1 MPWKTWKRKDSEK
14 SPTPFRTQAEEAEE
28 NAEAVPVQV
37 HDAELEFTED
47 DVVAA
52 LRTVYDP
59 EIPLNVYD
67 LGLIYKITSQK
78 DATVLI
84 DMTLTSPNCPEAEII
99 PFKIE
104 TAVLG
109 VPGVEKAK
117 VAIVWEPPWSPDVM
131 SEAARLELGM
141 L

>member
-1 MPWKTWKRKDSEK
+1 MKTPWKSWKRKASEK
-14 SPTPFRTQAEEAEE
+14 SPTPFRDQEENEDKAPDPEKVQAEG
-28 NAEAVPVQV
+28 
-37 HDAELEFTED
+37 LEFTED
-47 DVVAA
+47 DIIAA

-59 EIPLNVYD
+59 EIPLNIYD
-67 LGLIYKITSQK
+67 LGLVYKITLQE

-99 PFKIE
+99 PFKVE

-117 VAIVWEPPWSPDVM
+117 VSIVWEPPWTPDVM